1 MGRRRQ
7 RWVQH
12 VYISTVASVP
22 KAMGRASPQ
31 SHLHTV
37 LVVYVVVE
45 TGKKAAIRKRNIYEE
60 AQQQRVLYVVA
71 YSNILLCHL

>member
-1 MGRRRQ
+1 MGSACLHQ
-7 RWVQH
+7 YSSFGAKGNGQGK
-12 VYISTVASVP
+12 SP
-22 KAMGRASPQ
+22 KS
-31 SHLHTV
+31 LTV